1 MVLDVLC
8 GAYSPSVNYCNVK
21 QLVVKVKTNYCTF
34 LPPPFSSALH
44 FHLVFVAETW
54 LIMHCWQS
62 AH

>member
-34 LPPPFSSALH
+34 LPPPFPLL
-44 FHLVFVAETW
+44 FTFILF
-54 LIMHCWQS
+54 LLLRLG
-62 AH
+62 